1 MLNNKLTQREQEL
14 LVITMEECCELSM
27 VCSKLL
33 RFGKEEKHIEDL
45 LQESADVTV
54 MINLL
59 SDYKLVSH
67 METME
72 QPVLNQNLKNAR
84 DDVTQGRLTLLQA
97 MSKWDV
103 TSRELVEFIINQ
115 HDKEQ
120 TLKEK
125 RIDNTI

>member
-1 MLNNKLTQREQEL
+1 
-14 LVITMEECCELSM
+14 
-27 VCSKLL
+27 
-33 RFGKEEKHIEDL
+33 
-45 LQESADVTV
+45 
-54 MINLL
+54 
-59 SDYKLVSH
+59 
-67 METME
+67 ME

>member
-1 MLNNKLTQREQEL
+1 M
-14 LVITMEECCELSM
+14 
-27 VCSKLL
+27 
-33 RFGKEEKHIEDL
+33 
-45 LQESADVTV
+45 
-54 MINLL
+54 
-59 SDYKLVSH
+59 
-67 METME
+67 
-72 QPVLNQNLKNAR
+72 NQNLKNAR